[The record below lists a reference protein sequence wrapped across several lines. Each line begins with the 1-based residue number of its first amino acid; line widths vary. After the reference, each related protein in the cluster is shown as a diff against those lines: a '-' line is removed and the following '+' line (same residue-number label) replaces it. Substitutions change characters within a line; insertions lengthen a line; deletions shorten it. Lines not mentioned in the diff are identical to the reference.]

1 MGRIARSWE
10 LLTQSF
16 AVLRSDKELVFLPI
30 FSAMFNIAA
39 SVLILGTAA
48 LFFRPELQFLW
59 ATRTSRPAMPQPF
72 WGVLFVLY
80 LVNYFIAIFFNVVLV
95 SVASDRL
102 AGGHATMNDGLQ
114 IAWQRKGR
122 ILQWAFLAATVGILL
137 RALEER
143 LGRLGRI
150 VAGFIGIAW
159 SLATYFVAPIL
170 AAENVG
176 PVEALQRSAG
186 IFTETWGE
194 ELSGGFSFG
203 LIFFLLSIPGAFLMF
218 AGVQQ
223 GGAAAIAG
231 VATAILYWLVLSVIS
246 SAVQG
251 IFVAAL
257 YRYATT
263 KQVPPGFSSD
273 AFRNAWQPKR
283 Q

>member
-16 AVLRSDKELVFLPI
+16 AVLRSDKELIFLPI
-30 FSAMFNIAA
+30 FSAMFNIAT

-48 LFFRPELQFLW
+48 LFFRPELQYLW

-72 WGVLFVLY
+72 WGILFILY

-95 SVASDRL
+95 SIASDRL

-114 IAWQRKGR
+114 IAWERKGR

-176 PVEALQRSAG
+176 PVEALLCKDS

-194 ELSGGFSFG
+194 EL
-203 LIFFLLSIPGAFLMF
+203 
-218 AGVQQ
+218 
-223 GGAAAIAG
+223 
-231 VATAILYWLVLSVIS
+231 
-246 SAVQG
+246 
-251 IFVAAL
+251 
-257 YRYATT
+257 
-263 KQVPPGFSSD
+263 
-273 AFRNAWQPKR
+273 
-283 Q
+283 

>member
-48 LFFRPELQFLW
+48 LFFRPELQYLW

-72 WGVLFVLY
+72 WGVLFILY

-95 SVASDRL
+95 SIAASRL
-102 AGGHATMNDGLQ
+102 AGGQATMNDGLQ
-114 IAWQRKGR
+114 IAWQRKGK
-122 ILQWAFLAATVGILL
+122 ILQWAFMAATVGILL
-137 RALEER
+137 RAVEER

-150 VAGFIGIAW
+150 IAGFIGIAW
-159 SLATYFVAPIL
+159 SLATYFVAPVL
-170 AAENVG
+170 AAEDVG
-176 PVEALQRSAG
+176 PMEALQRSAG
-186 IFTETWGE
+186 IFRETWGE
-194 ELSGGFSFG
+194 ELTGGFSFG

-218 AGVQQ
+218 AGFQQ
-223 GGAAAIAG
+223 GGPAAIAG
-231 VATAILYWLVLSVIS
+231 VAIAILYWLMLSVVS

-263 KQVPPGFSSD
+263 KQVPPGFSID
-273 AFRNAWQPKR
+273 AFKNAWVPKR
-283 Q
+283 

>member
-16 AVLRSDKELVFLPI
+16 SVLRSDKELVFLPI
-30 FSAMFNIAA
+30 FSAMFNIAT

-48 LFFRPELQFLW
+48 LFFRPELQYLW

-72 WGVLFVLY
+72 WGVLFILY

-95 SVASDRL
+95 SIAANRL
-102 AGGHATMNDGLQ
+102 AGGQATMNDGLQ
-114 IAWQRKGR
+114 IAWQRKGK

-137 RALEER
+137 RAIEER

-170 AAENVG
+170 AAEDVG
-176 PVEALQRSAG
+176 PVEALQRSAS

-194 ELSGGFSFG
+194 ELTGGFSFG

-218 AGVQQ
+218 AGFRQ
-223 GGAAAIAG
+223 GGPAAIAG
-231 VATAILYWLVLSVIS
+231 VAIAILYWLMLSVIS

-263 KQVPPGFSSD
+263 KQVPPGFSND
-273 AFRNAWQPKR
+273 AFRNAWVPKR
-283 Q
+283 